1 MLRLGFVGTG
11 AITEAVVHGLHR
23 ADNRKVEIL
32 LSPRSEAR
40 SRALAARYQSVT
52 RAHDNAAVVAG
63 SDVVFLAVRPQQL
76 PDIVGLPF
84 RSDQSVVSFL
94 AGTPIDRIR
103 AFAAPAARLTRV
115 LPLPCISVGQGPI
128 LITPPDPT
136 LKALFAGL
144 GDLISLEHEADF
156 GALAA
161 ITGLI
166 SSHFELQN
174 VVFEWLRAQN
184 VSDVTA
190 SLYVRSF
197 FAGLGASAL
206 AAAHDD
212 HTSTGQAIEVAACET
227 PGGLNEA
234 CRMHLT
240 DRGWF
245 GQFGEA
251 LAAIQRRAREL
262 SESTTGPE

>member
-11 AITEAVVHGLHR
+11 AITEAVVQGLHK
-23 ADNRKVEIL
+23 AGTRKVEIL

-40 SRALAARYQSVT
+40 SRALAAQYPRVT
-52 RAHDNAAVVAG
+52 RADDNSAVVAG

-76 PDIVGLPF
+76 PDLAGLPF
-84 RSDQSVVSFL
+84 RSDQTVVSLL

-115 LPLPCISVGQGPI
+115 LPLPCISIGQGPI

-136 LKALFAGL
+136 LETLFAGL
-144 GDLISLEHEADF
+144 GDLISLEREADF
-156 GALAA
+156 GTLAA
-161 ITGLI
+161 ISGLI

-174 VVFEWLRAQN
+174 VAVEWLRAQS

-206 AAAHDD
+206 AAARDD
-212 HTSTGQAIEVAACET
+212 QTSKGHTIEVAACET

-234 CRMHLT
+234 CRMQLT

-245 GQFGEA
+245 RQVGEA

-262 SESTTGPE
+262 SGSATGTE